1 MTNLS
6 NQTAIVTGGTRGIGR
21 AVATLLARHGCRT
34 IITGTKT
41 RGSKDTVLDTL
52 EYLQLDFS
60 DKKSLNNFIKAVE
73 RLKKLDILINNSA
86 INIIEP
92 IDQIGEKNWKKL
104 LEVNLTGPMLLLK
117 YASRIMKRH
126 NYGRIVNISSILGL
140 ISKEKRSSYSA
151 TKAGLMGL
159 TRAAALD
166 LARRNILVNAVC
178 PGFTDTELTRSTLS
192 AQEQEKIKKDIPL
205 GRFAQVDEIARLVL
219 FLASRENSY
228 ITGQAIVADGGYTIK

>member
-1 MTNLS
+1 MTNLA

-41 RGSKDTVLDTL
+41 KRDSALDAL

-60 DKKSLNNFIKAVE
+60 DKKSLNNFIKIIG
-73 RLKKLDILINNSA
+73 RLKSADILINNA
-86 INIIEP
+86 GINIIEP
-92 IDQIGEKNWKKL
+92 IDQLEERNWTKL
-104 LEVNLTGPMLLLK
+104 LQVNLTGPMLLLK
-117 YASRIMKRH
+117 HVSRIMKKN
-126 NYGRIVNISSILGL
+126 NYGRIVNVSSILGL

-166 LARRNILVNAVC
+166 LAKHNILVNAVC
-178 PGFTDTELTRSTLS
+178 PGFTETELTRSILS

-205 GRFAQVDEIARLVL
+205 GRFAQVDEIARTVL
-219 FLASRENSY
+219 FLASGENSY
-228 ITGQAIVADGGYTIK
+228 ITGQAIVVDGGYTIK